1 MYCPKCKH
9 TGFDHLA
16 TCPKCG
22 YDWQSIRTA
31 LNLNWL
37 QSAGHDWLPESAP
50 EPPEAEPEPTPAAS
64 PEPEDFKPDS
74 EAPELFAFEEQAED
88 FGLSPPEAPLTQ
100 PDIASPGPDRE
111 APPDIHHSPASEHP
125 ASVSEGIPT
134 VAAPAQEILE
144 IAPPETRIEP
154 DVADD
159 IPLDVDLSQA
169 EFVHGEDADLAVI
182 GQVEDT
188 EPGFPKGAEPDDAG
202 LPVWEIE
209 LPQDLLPQD
218 YFPEPVGEEHG
229 PVGTSD
235 KDEQDIIE
243 VAGDIAYDF
252 SEVEVVLP
260 DMDEEAQPS
269 DSGDAASPLP
279 SEADGGD
286 AERPSAPLPSS
297 DHKEGR

>member
-37 QSAGHDWLPESAP
+37 QSAGHDWLPESAH
-50 EPPEAEPEPTPAAS
+50 EPPEAEPEPAPSTS
-64 PEPEDFKPDS
+64 PEPEDSKPDS
-74 EAPELFAFEEQAED
+74 GAPELFAFEEQAED
-88 FGLSPPEAPLTQ
+88 FILSPPEAPVTQ
-100 PDIASPGPDRE
+100 TEIAHSVSGRE
-111 APPDIHHSPASEHP
+111 APPDKHLSST
-125 ASVSEGIPT
+125 SEGIPT
-134 VAAPAQEILE
+134 VSVAAPAQENLE
-144 IAPPETRIEP
+144 IAPPETWIEP

-159 IPLDVDLSQA
+159 TPLDVNLSQA
-169 EFVHGEDADLAVI
+169 EYVPGEDADMAVT
-182 GQVEDT
+182 GQVDDT
-188 EPGFPKGAEPDDAG
+188 EPGFPKGAETDDEG

-209 LPQDLLPQD
+209 MPQDLLPQD

-235 KDEQDIIE
+235 KDEQDVVD

-260 DMDEEAQPS
+260 DMDEPRSSA
-269 DSGDAASPLP
+269 SGDAASPPP
-279 SEADGGD
+279 SAADGGD

-297 DHKEGR
+297 DRKEG